1 MRSLKSESQMFLGGY
16 LLDNDTPER
25 QLHVITCDGEI
36 PVRTDAKVR
45 LISIPSF
52 WVIKDKLK
60 QRFIL

>member
-1 MRSLKSESQMFLGGY
+1 MFLGGY
-16 LLDNDTPER
+16 LLDNDTPAR
-25 QLHVITCDGEI
+25 QLHVIPCDGEI

-52 WVIKDKLK
+52 WIIKDKLK